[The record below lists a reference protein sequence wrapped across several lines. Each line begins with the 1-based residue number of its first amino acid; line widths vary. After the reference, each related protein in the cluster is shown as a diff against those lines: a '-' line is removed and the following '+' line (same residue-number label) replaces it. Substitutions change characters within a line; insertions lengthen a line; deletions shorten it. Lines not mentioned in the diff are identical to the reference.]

1 MRLRKARIPP
11 LPEDDMNAEQ
21 AATVAGMRERSGR
34 GFNVNITLM
43 RNMALYK
50 SWVPFA
56 RHTMSTS
63 SLEPRMREIL
73 ILRVAWNTESEYEWG
88 QHALMSEQAG
98 LDAAD
103 RQRIKAGAAADGWH
117 AIESA
122 LINAADELAVGTM
135 ISDATWAALLLYLTT
150 EQILDAIF
158 TVGQY
163 TMIAMALNSL
173 GVQREPGIAG
183 FDG

>member
-1 MRLRKARIPP
+1 MRLGKARIPP
-11 LPEDDMNAEQ
+11 LLEEDMSAEQ
-21 AATVAGMRERSGR
+21 AATVATMRERSGR
-34 GFNVNITLM
+34 VFNVNKTLM
-43 RNMALYK
+43 RNMNLYK

-73 ILRVAWNTESEYEWG
+73 ILRVAWNTESDYEWG
-88 QHALMSEQAG
+88 QHTLMSLQAG

-103 RQRIKAGAAADGWH
+103 HQRIKAGASADGWGV
-117 AIESA
+117 IESA
-122 LINAADELAVGTM
+122 LISVADELGTKTM
-135 ISDATWAALLLYLTT
+135 ISEETWTVISIHLTT

-173 GVQREPGIAG
+173 GVQREPGISG